1 MEFCIFFRFF
11 FKSNDS
17 ILGATSSNSLKVPEK
32 PDVSSRP
39 RIKVHA
45 SQRKAA
51 QRQQSQSTTTQPLV
65 NGDRVEEDSL
75 MYISDISAIH
85 DTRSNNLPGL
95 SKKVSIGNFSV
106 SVYGLYEPKQDKN
119 LFCICENKDRG
130 QLHGNHAADKP
141 LCFCYIDSTI
151 PPLPKSE
158 ISRHSPE
165 AVQPGF
171 CRPWS

>member
-1 MEFCIFFRFF
+1 MTEKMLTGTLRINQLLQYMEFCIFFRFF

-106 SVYGLYEPKQDKN
+106 SVYGLFEPQQDKN
-119 LFCICENKDRG
+119 LIAYAKTKMEDSCTETM
-130 QLHGNHAADKP
+130 QL
-141 LCFCYIDSTI
+141 T
-151 PPLPKSE
+151 
-158 ISRHSPE
+158 SPFVF
-165 AVQPGF
+165 AT
-171 CRPWS
+171 